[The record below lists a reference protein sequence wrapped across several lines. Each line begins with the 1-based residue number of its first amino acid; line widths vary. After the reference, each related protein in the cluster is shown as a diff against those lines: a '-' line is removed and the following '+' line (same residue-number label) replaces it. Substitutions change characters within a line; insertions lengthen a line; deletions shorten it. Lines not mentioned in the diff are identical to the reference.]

1 MQSHSAFRRDEF
13 RRADGEFPFVDLGGF
28 PGAAYLRGNGR
39 RSAPMAELE
48 GKGPV
53 VAVARV
59 ETRQL
64 LKTMHW
70 YDGFVVALANPGF
83 IIASLGYTIGSIG
96 ALGALAVWAGSMLI
110 GVLQNKVYTEPATM
124 FPDRSGGIAIYAYE
138 GWRRRFSFAGP
149 MAAIGYWAG
158 WTAVLSI
165 FGLTIGSLM
174 QAQWFASS
182 TWTVNAGIQL
192 SLPRVIAIV
201 AILGVWVTNTLGMRP
216 TKIMGYLTGGLLMV
230 PLLLFTVLPFFIG
243 GYHGS
248 LLSFGLFG
256 AGGSVWGIIRLTIAW
271 LYLNGWSAYGVEVC
285 ATFAPEYHD
294 TKRDTEL
301 ALNRSAIFSM
311 LVYTLLPLGLGGR
324 MSTADI
330 GKNPLTFYVTVL
342 QQEVGPASG
351 VIVVFIIASFVLAM
365 NSATMDGARCLYG
378 LSRSGMIIKWFDK
391 INRFNV
397 PSRGMDVDMVVNIL
411 AVLFLPS
418 TVAILAASNLGYFI
432 CVVLALSGIVLLRRD
447 RPDWPRPIKL
457 GKGWI
462 WTAGVLA
469 GVNAVLLVI
478 GSVSFSLTG
487 YGGWKEF
494 FIGIALV
501 LVGCGFYAYRRVVE
515 DKKPLRWSDPPT
527 PEELAAGV
535 AAHAEPVAVAV
546 ES

>member
-1 MQSHSAFRRDEF
+1 
-13 RRADGEFPFVDLGGF
+13 
-28 PGAAYLRGNGR
+28 
-39 RSAPMAELE
+39 MAEFE
-48 GKGPV
+48 GKGPA

-59 ETRQL
+59 DTRQL

-96 ALGALAVWAGSMLI
+96 ALGALVVWAGSMVI
-110 GVLQNKVYTEPATM
+110 GVLQNKIFTEPATM
-124 FPDRSGGIAIYAYE
+124 FPDRSGGIPIYAYE

-165 FGLTIGSLM
+165 FGLTIGSLI
-174 QAQWFASS
+174 QAQWFSTA

-201 AILGVWVTNTLGMRP
+201 VIVGVWATNTLGMRP
-216 TKIMGYLTGGLLMV
+216 TKIMGYLTGGLLTV
-230 PLLLFTVLPFFIG
+230 PLLLFTILPFFIG

-256 AGGSVWGIIRLTIAW
+256 AGGSTWGIIRLTIAW

-294 TKRDTEL
+294 TKRDTAV
-301 ALNRSAIFSM
+301 ALNRSAIFSL

-324 MSTADI
+324 MTETAI

-342 QQEVGPASG
+342 QQEVGPFSG
-351 VIVVFIIASFVLAM
+351 VVVVFIIASFVLAM
-365 NSATMDGARCLYG
+365 NSATMDGARALFG

-391 INRFNV
+391 VNRFHV

-447 RPDWPRPIKL
+447 RPDWPRPIRL
-457 GKGWI
+457 SRFWI
-462 WTAGVLA
+462 VMAGVLA
-469 GVNAVLLVI
+469 AVNAVLLVI

-487 YGGWKEF
+487 YGGWAEF
-494 FIGIALV
+494 FVGIALV
-501 LVGCGFYAYRRVVE
+501 LAGCALYAYRRLVE
-515 DKKPLRWSDPPT
+515 DRLPLRLSEPPT
-527 PEELAAGV
+527 EEELAAGL
-535 AAHAEPVAVAV
+535 AAHAEPVMVG